1 MGRVNKIAVFLLKLA
16 ISGALV
22 YFLISKAGGRAIIA
36 NIRQSDPLAFI
47 AAVGMYILATLL
59 SSLRWKLLI
68 PIRVGTN
75 KLFGMYMI
83 GAFFNNYLPGIIGG
97 DGVKAY
103 YLSRELKAHSPSSGH
118 YDGEKKGKYRTLD
131 KLIAHENIISI
142 ASVFMDRYIGIS
154 ALLAISMVAFP
165 FSLKYLEGASIKWP
179 LVWFIPSIFIIFV
192 VASIVVYRFRIGE
205 RLKLLYRLYDYFDLY
220 RTQKEVLSK
229 AFAYSLAVQL
239 LGMMAVYVLSKG
251 LSLDVSLLSV
261 IVFLPIVILISF
273 IPISISG
280 IGLREGSFVF
290 LFGTMG
296 ISPNLS
302 LTLSLLWFLSVV
314 VASLWGFAEYLRFKV
329 TESKI
334 K

>member
-1 MGRVNKIAVFLLKLA
+1 MLKLA
-16 ISGALV
+16 VSGVLL
-22 YFLISKAGGRAIIA
+22 YFLITKAGGRAIIA
-36 NIRQSDPLAFI
+36 NIRLSNPLAFI
-47 AAVGMYILATLL
+47 VAVGMYILATLL

-68 PIRVGTN
+68 PSNVETS

-103 YLSRELKAHSPSSGH
+103 YLSRELKAHGSLPGH
-118 YDGEKKGKYRTLD
+118 YDIEKKGKYRTLD
-131 KLIAHENIISI
+131 KLILHENIVSI

-154 ALLAISMVAFP
+154 ALLSISMIAFP
-165 FSLKYLEGASIKWP
+165 FSLKYLEGASLKWP
-179 LVWFIPSIFIIFV
+179 FVWFIPSSFIVFV
-192 VASIVVYRFRIGE
+192 VGSIVVYRFRIGK
-205 RLKLLYRLYDYFDLY
+205 RLQLLYRLYEYLDLY
-220 RTQKEVLSK
+220 RTQKEILSK
-229 AFAYSLAVQL
+229 AFAYSLAIQL
-239 LGMMAVYVLSKG
+239 LGILAVYVLSKG
-251 LSLDVSLLSV
+251 MSLDVSLLSV
-261 IVFLPIVILISF
+261 IVFVPIIILISF

-296 ISPNLS
+296 ISPHHS

-329 TESKI
+329 SESKP